1 MKNFILFTAFM
12 LMSAFTIPLFATFE
26 SSTVNGDV
34 IVTDTETGLIWQ
46 KTYVSGKKWQ
56 QALYYCENL
65 TYAGY
70 NDWRLPNR
78 NELLS
83 LVNFEKYEPASDFPD
98 MPSGYF
104 WSSSTYVNN
113 LFVGYATHAR
123 VVSFEYGELDT
134 EDKTDSLLC
143 RCVR

>member
-1 MKNFILFTAFM
+1 MKRFIFFAAFM
-12 LMSAFTIPLFATFE
+12 LITAFTIPLFGVFQ

-46 KTYVSGKKWQ
+46 KTYESGKTWK

-98 MPSGYF
+98 MHGQYF
-104 WSSSTYVNN
+104 WSSSTNVNDTSRAWRVDFDNGYVGSY
-113 LFVGYATHAR
+113 F
-123 VVSFEYGELDT
+123 
-134 EDKTDSLLC
+134 KTTYSGHNV